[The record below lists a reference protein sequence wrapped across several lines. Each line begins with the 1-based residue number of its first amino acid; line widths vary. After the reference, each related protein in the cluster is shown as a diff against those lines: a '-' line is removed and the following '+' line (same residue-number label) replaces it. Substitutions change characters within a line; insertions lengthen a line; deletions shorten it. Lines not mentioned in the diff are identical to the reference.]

1 MSERSNTFQ
10 VKIHPWSET
19 DFPLLQL
26 LNAPEMT
33 EHLGGPETEEQIV
46 ARHRRYVD
54 TSGKENGCMF
64 SVLLLPE
71 AISAGSV
78 GYWDRIWQGETV
90 YEIGWSI
97 LPAFQGKGIASAAVT
112 EIITRCRA
120 EQKHKSVHAFPSV
133 NNPASNAIC
142 RKLSF
147 TLVSECDFEYPPG
160 SIMMC
165 NDWRLELPPAT

>member
-1 MSERSNTFQ
+1 MSEQ
-10 VKIHPWSET
+10 IKAPLVKIQPWSET
-19 DFPLLQL
+19 DLPLLQL

-54 TSGKENGCMF
+54 TSGKETGCMF
-64 SVLLLPE
+64 SVILLPE
-71 AISAGSV
+71 AISVGSV

-97 LPAFQGKGIASAAVT
+97 LPAFQGKGIASVAVT

-120 EQKHKSVHAFPSV
+120 EQKHKSIHAFPSV

-142 RKLSF
+142 LKLSF
-147 TLVSECDFEYPPG
+147 TLVNECDFEYPPG
-160 SIMMC
+160 SIMRC
-165 NDWRLELPPAT
+165 NDWRLELAPER